1 MQILTPDRVDAL
13 LAAANAAP
21 SADNRHVVRLE
32 CSHQRLLVWPSE
44 ALASASGTRR
54 VLGLLSVGAVAE
66 NLMLRAAQLGVR
78 LQPNWLGQR
87 DDAAPLV
94 DFAAYEEASPAPDI
108 LAGAIAGRHTNRRAF
123 FRGPRLTATAQQAMS
138 AQAGAVPGTE
148 LLWLDGPERRG
159 KALQLIRW
167 AEAERFR
174 NRELHAELFESIRFD
189 VGWRAPS
196 AVGLPPG
203 SLELPLFERPAFAL
217 LRNWNVQ
224 RLANALG
231 AHHFIG
237 WRGAGLPCRLAPH
250 LCAVAASGGE
260 EAAAVSAGRL
270 LQRVWL
276 QATVLGLGFQVF
288 AASAVYALEGS
299 TAISY
304 ALRNCLATGW
314 KALSPNAQVYIVF
327 RMGTAAPAS
336 VRTARPDAQGLLLLD
351 STSHEG
357 AVV

>member
-1 MQILTPDRVDAL
+1 MQILTPDRVNAL

-32 CSHQRLLVWPSE
+32 ASDRRLQVWPTP

-78 LQPNWLGQR
+78 LQPSWPTQR
-87 DDAAPLV
+87 ANAAPLV
-94 DFAAYEEASPAPDI
+94 DFEACEEEPPVADV
-108 LAGAIAGRHTNRRAF
+108 LAGAIAARHTNRHAF

-148 LLWLDGPERRG
+148 LLWLDSPNRRG

-189 VGWRAPS
+189 VGWQAPS
-196 AVGLPPG
+196 AEGLPPG

-217 LRNWNVQ
+217 LRHWSVQ

-231 AHHFIG
+231 AHHFVG

-250 LCAVAASGGE
+250 LCAVVASGGL

-276 QATVLGLGFQVF
+276 QATVLGLSFQVF
-288 AASAVYALEGS
+288 AAAPVYALDGS
-299 TAISY
+299 TAIG
-304 ALRNCLATGW
+304 ADLRERLATGW
-314 KALSPNAQVYIVF
+314 AGLSPGALPFIAF
-327 RMGTAAPAS
+327 RMGYAAQAS
-336 VRTARPDAQGLLLLD
+336 VRTARPDAQRLLLRAQAGV
-351 STSHEG
+351 T
-357 AVV
+357 